1 MPIAELQLDSCIL
14 RTAMTSAPDAVLR
27 YEQCHRS
34 ADGVRLYA
42 WVETDDFGAFAEA
55 LAADDTVANPAVLA
69 VDAGRRLYRVEFTE
83 AGRAASLS
91 PVRAELDIVVLDA
104 RATAEGWTVRL
115 FTPDNEALSAFTDEC
130 DERNL
135 SFTVETLQQAPPRSG
150 QTAAELTS
158 PQREAL
164 EVALEEGYFEVPRR
178 AALRDVAEKLGIS
191 AQAASERLR
200 RGVASFLRTRLRE
213 E

>member
-1 MPIAELQLDSCIL
+1 MPIAELRLDSRIL
-14 RTAMTSAPDAVLR
+14 RTALASASDAVLT

-34 ADGVRLYA
+34 PDDVRLYA

-83 AGRAASLS
+83 AGRTASLS
-91 PVRAELDIVVLDA
+91 PVRGELDIVVLDA

-115 FTPDNEALSAFTDEC
+115 FTPDNESLSAFTAAC
-130 DERNL
+130 DERDL
-135 SFTVETLQQAPPRSG
+135 SFTVETLQQAPPRPGRTS
-150 QTAAELTS
+150 AELTE

-164 EVALEEGYFEVPRR
+164 EIALEEGYFEVPRR
-178 AALRDVAEKLGIS
+178 AELRDVAGELGIS